1 MPSRRDASRSN
12 QKLVI
17 VAVVGVIAAAIGINA
32 IFVTQASSSDRY
44 VIQLQEISDQSRVVT
59 QNYENS
65 IGKWKD
71 GLIGNA
77 EMLQITD
84 NNLEQLQS
92 LLSRLKALEP
102 PEKFREGHEM
112 SVLSL
117 EYELQSNK
125 HMRSYVETGD
135 QAEYEKSTELFQLA
149 FNYESEAFAAF
160 AKANKNT

>member
-1 MPSRRDASRSN
+1 MPKRNISSSN

-17 VAVVGVIAAAIGINA
+17 VVAAGVIAVIIAVNA
-32 IFVTQASSSDRY
+32 IFITQPSSNEHY
-44 VIQLQEISDQSRVVT
+44 VIQLQEISDQSMTIT
-59 QNYENS
+59 QNYESS
-65 IGKWKD
+65 IGKWED
-71 GLIGNA
+71 GLIDNS

-112 SVLSL
+112 NILSL

-125 HMRSYVETGD
+125 HMRNYVETGD
-135 QAEYEKSTELFQLA
+135 QAEYEKSIELFQLA

-160 AKANKNT
+160 SKANKNT